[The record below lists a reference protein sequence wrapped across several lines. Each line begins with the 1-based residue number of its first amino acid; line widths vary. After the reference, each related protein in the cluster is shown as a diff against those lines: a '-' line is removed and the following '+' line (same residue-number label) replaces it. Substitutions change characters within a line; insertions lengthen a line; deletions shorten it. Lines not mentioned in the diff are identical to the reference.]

1 MTPCFRF
8 TSLRFSGFCR
18 ECGANAE
25 WHYVAGRLLCAAC
38 CPYFRQVQA
47 FDVEPLP
54 GDVTGDQTSLFE
66 RGEYD

>member
-8 TSLRFSGFCR
+8 TSFRFSGICR

-38 CPYFRQVQA
+38 CPSCRQVTA
-47 FDVEPLP
+47 YDVEPLP
-54 GDVTGDQTSLFE
+54 VDVTGDQTSLF
-66 RGEYD
+66 GE

>member
-8 TSLRFSGFCR
+8 TSLRFTGNCR
-18 ECGANAE
+18 ECGANDE
-25 WHYVAGRLLCAAC
+25 CDYVAGRYLCAAC

-54 GDVTGDQTSLFE
+54 GVTGDQTNLFE